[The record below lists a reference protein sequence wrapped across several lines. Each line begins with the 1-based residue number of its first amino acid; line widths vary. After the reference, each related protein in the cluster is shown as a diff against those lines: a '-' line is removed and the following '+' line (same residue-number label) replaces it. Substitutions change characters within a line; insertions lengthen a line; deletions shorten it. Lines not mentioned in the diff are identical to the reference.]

1 MPSRLTIGA
10 HDTGLARA
18 QAEGVGGL
26 LRAAHPDLG
35 VDLELINLHAGSMA
49 MHDDHIAEH
58 RTAIRTLHG
67 LLRKGEIDLA
77 IHRAFDLRGEI
88 PQGLCLAAI
97 PQRRSPYDALLT
109 VDGRSFDELDEGD
122 RVGVV
127 QLRARAQL
135 LDHRD
140 DLRYELIGG
149 DVSRW
154 LLALLDD
161 EVDALVAPNSAVEE
175 LGLQERVTELFPP
188 EMMVPAPG
196 SGLLLCL
203 CREDDAQTR
212 SWLEQVH
219 DRAAESEYRA
229 EVDFVRALGSPWESP
244 IGALAQFSP
253 RGVTLVGLVA
263 SPDGMDLLRQGLM
276 AEDDAVDLLG
286 DTLAQSMIESGAL
299 RVLRGEDEDEDGGD
313 IPGALLGGDAD
324 WEDLD

>member
-1 MPSRLTIGA
+1 MASLLTIGA

-18 QAEGVGGL
+18 QAEGVGAL
-26 LRAAHPDLG
+26 LRSAHPKLG

-49 MHDDHIAEH
+49 LHDDHIAEH
-58 RTAIRTLHG
+58 RTAIRTLHE
-67 LLRKGEIDLA
+67 LLREGEIDLA

-88 PQGLCLAAI
+88 PTGMCLAAI
-97 PQRRSPYDALLT
+97 PRRHSPYDALLT
-109 VDGRSFDELDEGD
+109 IDGRSFDELDEGD

-154 LLALLDD
+154 LVALL
-161 EVDALVAPNSAVEE
+161 EEEIDALVAPNSAVEE
-175 LGLQERVTELFPP
+175 LGLQERVSELFPP

-203 CREDDAQTR
+203 CREDDGETR
-212 SWLEQVH
+212 SRLEQIH
-219 DRAAESEYRA
+219 DLAAETEYKA
-229 EVDFVRALGSPWESP
+229 ELSFVRALGSPWESP
-244 IGALAQFSP
+244 IGALAQRSS
-253 RGVTLVGLVA
+253 RAITLVAVVA

-276 AEDDAVDLLG
+276 AEDGAPDQLG
-286 DTLAQSMIESGAL
+286 DALAESMAESGAIRL
-299 RVLRGEDEDEDGGD
+299 LRGDDDEFDTE
-313 IPGALLGGDAD
+313 IPGALLGGDAE
-324 WEDLD
+324 WEDVD